1 MSTDNRDMRE
11 VIREEPLMHGR
22 ILDLLVD
29 GPRTIPEIAASIGRP
44 THEVVFWVMGMRR
57 YGHVRDVKE
66 AAVDGYFRYES
77 LAKEPR
83 S

>member
-1 MSTDNRDMRE
+1 MNAPDREIRE
-11 VIREEPLMHGR
+11 VIREEPAMRGR
-22 ILDLLVD
+22 ILELLD
-29 GPRTIPEIAASIGRP
+29 GGPRTVPEIAEAIGSP